1 MPLRFPLFSL
11 AFSLAAASSIATA
24 APGGIPDPTF
34 GDHGFAWLALDG
46 IEGHQLRA
54 GAALTLPDGS
64 LLLGGSR
71 NLLVDGNP
79 DPRMRAMLARLRAD
93 GTPDDTFNTNPAL
106 PGIRVMDD
114 LVTGRAVQQIEAL
127 ARLDDGTVLAAGSAQ
142 IFGPKT
148 CFVIRLD
155 ANGARDMTFADGTG
169 IASIPRAQCHAMVVD
184 ADGGIIVAGERSATA
199 TPNEAFLARFNANG
213 LLDITFGQ
221 AGFAAL
227 APRNDDESGYIGALA
242 IGADGTLVAGG
253 AYEAYGPGLG
263 ADFSLARFTANGQPD
278 TSFDGTGWRVFHAR
292 DDESTFNGVDKLLVA
307 ADGSIVFAGHR
318 QDAKGSVQ
326 VMLGAVTPDGGTDTT
341 FGPAATG
348 YVQIDFARDATTRY
362 VTGLVRQAD
371 GHLVASAV
379 ESVPGR
385 SAFVAFRT
393 DAHGVLD
400 STFGDAGIAE
410 VDLAPDGVYSDATAL
425 TLQDDVPVVAGSVK
439 RNASSM
445 LVDLGAVRLV
455 DDGIFADGFEGASVE
470 PHVVDY
476 DDLVEGFYGN
486 AFDYDGIHYHDCNG
500 LDVVF
505 PSGST
510 ATADEIGSDFIIENA
525 TLFYPDF
532 PGVGSSPNMLTFG
545 NGYINGN
552 NFSIGAFSR
561 AVMDL
566 ATPASAARFDL
577 AYYENGPW
585 GGIVLHLDAMLGEEL
600 VGSDRI
606 TISDLGGRDNIVTA
620 SMHVEAARFDRLRLY
635 ATYND
640 QPSAPRVMIDNLTLT
655 PAR

>member
-1 MPLRFPLFSL
+1 MPLRFPLFSI
-11 AFSLAAASSIATA
+11 AFSLAAGSGVAAA

-79 DPRMRAMLARLRAD
+79 DPRMRAMLARMRAD

-169 IASIPRAQCHAMVVD
+169 LASIPRAQCHAMVVD

-278 TSFDGTGWRVFHAR
+278 TSFDGTGWRAR
-292 DDESTFNGVDKLLVA
+292 PYVKFSLPLREGGKTALVLSNETFINLN
-307 ADGSIVFAGHR
+307 
-318 QDAKGSVQ
+318 
-326 VMLGAVTPDGGTDTT
+326 TTT
-341 FGPAATG
+341 FQRTEGLDRMRNLIAISTPLNKTITMEAG
-348 YVQIDFARDATTRY
+348 YLNQHGF
-362 VTGLVRQAD
+362 VRNGED
-371 GHLVASAV
+371 TSDHVASV
-379 ESVPGR
+379 SL
-385 SAFVAFRT
+385 S
-393 DAHGVLD
+393 L
-400 STFGDAGIAE
+400 S
-410 VDLAPDGVYSDATAL
+410 L
-425 TLQDDVPVVAGSVK
+425 
-439 RNASSM
+439 
-445 LVDLGAVRLV
+445 
-455 DDGIFADGFEGASVE
+455 
-470 PHVVDY
+470 
-476 DDLVEGFYGN
+476 
-486 AFDYDGIHYHDCNG
+486 
-500 LDVVF
+500 
-505 PSGST
+505 
-510 ATADEIGSDFIIENA
+510 
-525 TLFYPDF
+525 
-532 PGVGSSPNMLTFG
+532 
-545 NGYINGN
+545 
-552 NFSIGAFSR
+552 
-561 AVMDL
+561 
-566 ATPASAARFDL
+566 
-577 AYYENGPW
+577 
-585 GGIVLHLDAMLGEEL
+585 
-600 VGSDRI
+600 
-606 TISDLGGRDNIVTA
+606 
-620 SMHVEAARFDRLRLY
+620 
-635 ATYND
+635 
-640 QPSAPRVMIDNLTLT
+640 
-655 PAR
+655 